1 MKTFKMLLAAALIG
15 GSAALGSAAPAQ
27 ADRLGVT
34 LGDGVV
40 SVQYRDYRGR
50 GQLTVRPRNVE
61 AGDRVTLIGRDLPP
75 GARLTLAVGRNPSR
89 LERLRTVR
97 SDLNGRVFATV
108 TVPEW
113 VRPGRN
119 LFFALQV
126 PGGGRTLALSR
137 PVQVVDRGDD
147 DRDEQITVTG
157 VLLDP
162 TATCPRLA
170 GDDGRI
176 YALAGNI
183 RQFDTGDRVRV
194 TGELADTSICNQRRT
209 IDIDRIR
216 EAE

>member
-1 MKTFKMLLAAALIG
+1 MKTFRMLLAAALIG
-15 GSAALGSAAPAQ
+15 GGAAFGAAAPAQ

-34 LGDGVV
+34 LGNGVV
-40 SVQYRDYRGR
+40 SVQYGDYRGR

-61 AGDRVTLIGRDLPP
+61 AGQRVTLIGRDLPP

-108 TVPEW
+108 SVPEW

-137 PVQVVDRGDD
+137 PVQVVDREEDGGDE
-147 DRDEQITVTG
+147 RISVTG

-183 RQFDTGDRVRV
+183 RAFDTGDRVRV
-194 TGELADTSICNQRRT
+194 TGELADVSVCNQRRT

-216 EAE
+216 EAD